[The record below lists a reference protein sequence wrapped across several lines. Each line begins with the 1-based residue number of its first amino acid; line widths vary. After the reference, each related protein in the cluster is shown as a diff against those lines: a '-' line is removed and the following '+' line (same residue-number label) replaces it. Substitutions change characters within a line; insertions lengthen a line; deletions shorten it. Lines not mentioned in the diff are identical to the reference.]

1 MDKCPH
7 CQKDIRK
14 ELIHEVFGK
23 LKGHDFEH
31 ECSFCGALLEVE
43 VVPVPEFEMS
53 VKEPPNTAYTG
64 LAETSA
70 KLSGLAQP
78 ANQ

>member
-14 ELIHEVFGK
+14 ELIHEVFGR
-23 LKGHDFEH
+23 LKGHNFEH

-53 VKEPPNTAYTG
+53 VKEPLNKAW
-64 LAETSA
+64 
-70 KLSGLAQP
+70 SGFLT
-78 ANQ
+78 